1 MIDPATLTIAS
12 VPAHVAVCE
21 LCSVGPETLHSS
33 VLVGRA
39 SGAGVQLM
47 ACERCTAAV
56 RRIIA
61 VAGGATPT
69 GPAQV
74 VVGTLGHEVPAGP
87 GAEGAPPD
95 LVGAPTLVHQFM
107 NSIRGEDGAL
117 YAVHVYGQARADG
130 TWIGWLSF
138 VSPAGKVVR
147 RTGRETTQSSQDQ
160 VAYWATGLQPS
171 YLEGAFHRASVV

>member
-12 VPAHVAVCE
+12 VPAHVGVCE
-21 LCSVGPETLHSS
+21 LCAVGPETLRTS
-33 VLVGRA
+33 VLVGHA
-39 SGAGVQLM
+39 TGAGVQLV

-61 VAGGATPT
+61 VARGATPT

-74 VVGTLGHEVPAGP
+74 VVGAPERDVPAGQA
-87 GAEGAPPD
+87 AEGMPPD
-95 LVGAPTLVHQFM
+95 LVGAPALVHQFM
-107 NSIRGEDGAL
+107 NPVRGLDGAM
-117 YAVHVYGQARADG
+117 YAVHVYGQGRADG

-171 YLEGAFHRASVV
+171 YLEGAFHRASLV

>member
-12 VPAHVAVCE
+12 IPAHVGVCE
-21 LCSVGPETLHSS
+21 LCSIGPETLHSS
-33 VLVGRA
+33 VLVGHA
-39 SGAGVQLM
+39 TGAGVRLM
-47 ACERCTAAV
+47 ACGRCTAAV

-69 GPAQV
+69 RPSQV
-74 VVGTLGHEVPAGP
+74 VVGA
-87 GAEGAPPD
+87 AEYGAPAASGEGVAPD
-95 LVGAPTLVHQFM
+95 VVGAPILVHRFV
-107 NSIRGEDGAL
+107 NSIRGEDGML
-117 YAVHVYGQARADG
+117 YTVHVYGQGRADG

-138 VSPAGKVVR
+138 LSPTGQVVR

-171 YLEGAFHRASVV
+171 YLEGAFRRATVV